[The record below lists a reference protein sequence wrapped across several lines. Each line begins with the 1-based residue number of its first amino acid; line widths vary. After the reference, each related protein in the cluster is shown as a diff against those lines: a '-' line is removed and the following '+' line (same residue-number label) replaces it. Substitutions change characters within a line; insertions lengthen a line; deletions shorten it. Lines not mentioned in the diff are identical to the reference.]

1 MKYALSFFTTLLLAS
16 LNTLDAAERP
26 PNVIIF
32 LTDDQGYA
40 DVGCFGATGFKTPNF
55 DRIAA
60 EGMKFTS
67 FYVAQPVCTA
77 SRAAIMTGCYSNRV
91 GLFGALNHTS
101 TIGISDGETILPQ
114 LCKQRGYATACF

>member
-1 MKYALSFFTTLLLAS
+1 MPLRFLLACLCIS
-16 LNTLDAAERP
+16 ALHAAQRP
-26 PNVIIF
+26 PNIILF

-40 DVGCFGATGFKTPNF
+40 DVGCFGARNLRTPNL
-55 DRIAA
+55 DRMAA
-60 EGMKFTS
+60 EGMKLTS

-101 TIGISDGETILPQ
+101 TIGISGNETLIPQ
-114 LCKQRGYATACF
+114 LCKQRGYATA